1 MADVSTAN
9 CPVGQANSKQRPV
22 CCGPPAIRRPAER
35 DNTVIHWP
43 ESNPGRHHFV
53 AMTTPGARAADLRD
67 FFGKVR

>member
-1 MADVSTAN
+1 MYESHEFAWPT
-9 CPVGQANSKQRPV
+9 GQLAVPTGV
-22 CCGPPAIRRPAER
+22 CCGPPAIRGPAER

-53 AMTTPGARAADLRD
+53 AMTTPGALAADLRD